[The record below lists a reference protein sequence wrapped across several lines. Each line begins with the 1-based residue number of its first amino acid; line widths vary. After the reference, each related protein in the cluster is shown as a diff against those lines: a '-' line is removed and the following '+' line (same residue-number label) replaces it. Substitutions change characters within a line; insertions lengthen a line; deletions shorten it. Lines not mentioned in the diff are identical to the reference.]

1 MPLPALLALPAGIM
15 GVITV
20 VQCIFTILSIL
31 VTIVMAFAGFDNL
44 LSIATD
50 VKGPAGQIVDYMY
63 SLITG
68 FIPYSLDN
76 LYTTL
81 DNALQISGE
90 NSPFT
95 PPLTF
100 SGLTNTLAFNETF
113 NSCIM
118 ALIEGL
124 IFVINVRFLRWS
136 IGNLRV
142 KFKRN

>member
-1 MPLPALLALPAGIM
+1 MPFPAFLAIPAGIA
-15 GVITV
+15 GVISII
-20 VQCIFTILSIL
+20 QLIFTLLSVIAT
-31 VTIVMAFAGFDNL
+31 VITAFAGFDNL

-68 FIPYSLDN
+68 FIPFSLN
-76 LYTTL
+76 SLYQTL
-81 DNALQISGE
+81 DNSLTISGE

-100 SGLTNTLAFNETF
+100 SGLMNTLAFNETF
-113 NSCIM
+113 NSVM
-118 ALIEGL
+118 MSLIEGL
-124 IFVINVRFLRWS
+124 VFVLNVRFLRWS